1 MENDNVSGCGPCAT
15 RRNVLAAA
23 GALGVTAALSGCAV
37 YGGDSKSGGGDPAA
51 APGGASAGGGGSTG
65 ASAGTSAGA
74 GGANGGGG
82 APLARTS
89 DIPVGG
95 GKVFESQG
103 VVVTQPQAGTFKAF
117 SATCTHQGCTV
128 NEVRNGTINCPCHG
142 SRFKVADGSVA
153 GGPAP
158 KALAAK
164 AITVDGDSIRLK

>member
-1 MENDNVSGCGPCAT
+1 MENDNVGGCGPCAT

-37 YGGDSKSGGGDPAA
+37 YGGDSNSGGGDPPAA
-51 APGGASAGGGGSTG
+51 APGGASGGATAG
-65 ASAGTSAGA
+65 ASAG

-82 APLARTS
+82 APALAKTS
-89 DIPVGG
+89 DIPLGG
-95 GKVFESQG
+95 GKVFEAQG

-142 SRFKVADGSVA
+142 SMFSAADGSVK
-153 GGPAP
+153 GGPAT
-158 KALAAK
+158 KALAAVK
-164 AITVDGDSIRLK
+164 IQVDGDSIKLA